1 MFNGRIFLNLFERL
15 GEVLDDDQD
24 LSAGI
29 LQLTA
34 ELSGGVKRIDVNDDK
49 SGFHDAEQTDRILEK
64 VRHHHGNAVAL
75 LYTGERLQIR
85 SKRRNFLIKF
95 FVRHG
100 FAQAG
105 KDRSITVLLT
115 DLFLEI
121 RQ

>member
-1 MFNGRIFLNLFERL
+1 MNLFKRL

-29 LQLTA
+29 LQLSA
-34 ELSGGVKRIDVNDDK
+34 EFTSCVKRIDVDDDK
-49 SGFHDAEQTDRILEK
+49 SGFHDAEQTDRILEE

-75 LYTGERLQIR
+75 LNAGQRLQIR
-85 SKRRNFLIKF
+85 SKRRHFLIKF
-95 FVRHG
+95 FVRHCL
-100 FAQAG
+100 AQAG